1 VQVFCKQTFRKGV
14 SLEYYTDFLVLG
26 SGIAGLS
33 FAIKVASLG
42 TVAMVTKQD
51 KSDSNT
57 NMAQGGIAVV
67 QDQADR
73 FEYHISDTLICG
85 GGLCNEE
92 VVRFVVTEGPERI
105 RELVQ
110 WGVEFTRSTADP
122 EQFDLGRE
130 GGHSMRRVLHAKDLT
145 GREIERALNEKASQ
159 DKNIR
164 IFENHIAIDLIMK
177 SSVLGQK
184 IERDDRCLGAYVYD
198 ISNNTVHT
206 FRAKFIMLAT
216 GGAGKVYLI
225 TTNPDIA
232 TADGIAMA
240 YRAGAKIANM
250 EFIQFHPTCL
260 YHPDAKSFLI
270 SEAVRGEGAIL
281 KLKSGITFMEKYHP
295 MKSLAPRDIVAK
307 AIDTELKK
315 SGDDYVLLDI
325 THREKDFLVSRFPN
339 IYEKCL
345 EFGIDMTLS
354 PIPVVPAEH
363 YLCGGVMVNPSGETS
378 IERLFACGE
387 VSCTG
392 LHGANRLASNSLLEA
407 VVFAQRSYLRIAD
420 LLFDVEDDSL
430 SIPPWDPR
438 GATESDESVVVSH
451 NWDEIRRCMWN
462 YVGIVR
468 SDKRLERAQRRI
480 DLIIREIEEYYRN
493 FIITRDLLELRNIA
507 VAAKLIVSC
516 ARMRKES
523 RGLHYNLDYPDKDDR
538 LWLKDTI
545 ISREELWRKA

>member
-1 VQVFCKQTFRKGV
+1 M
-14 SLEYYTDFLVLG
+14 EIHTDFLVLG
-26 SGIAGLS
+26 TGIAGLS
-33 FAIKVASLG
+33 FAIKAAELG
-42 TVAMVTKQD
+42 TVAMVTKKD
-51 KSDSNT
+51 KTDSNT
-57 NMAQGGIAVV
+57 NLAQGGIAVV
-67 QDQADR
+67 QDRTDR
-73 FEYHISDTLICG
+73 FEYHINDTLTCG
-85 GGLCNEE
+85 AGLSNEE
-92 VVRFVVTEGPERI
+92 IVRFVVTEGPERL
-105 RELVQ
+105 RELVK
-110 WGVEFTRSTADP
+110 WGVEFTRSVADHDC
-122 EQFDLGRE
+122 FDLGRE
-130 GGHSMRRVLHAKDLT
+130 GGHSMRRVVHAKDLT
-145 GREIERALNEKASQ
+145 GREIERALHVMAGKK
-159 DKNIR
+159 DNIR

-177 SSVLGQK
+177 SSALGRK
-184 IERDDRCLGAYVYD
+184 IEPDRCLGAYVLN
-198 ISNNTVHT
+198 IAGGEVLT
-206 FRAKFIMLAT
+206 FRAKYVMLST

-270 SEAVRGEGAIL
+270 SEAVRGEGGIL
-281 KLKSGITFMEKYHP
+281 KLKSGNTFMEKYHP
-295 MKSLAPRDIVAK
+295 MKSLAPRDVVAK

-315 SGDDYVLLDI
+315 SGEDCVLLDI
-325 THREKDFLVSRFPN
+325 THRDRDFFLSRFPN

-345 EFGIDMTLS
+345 EFGIDMAKD
-354 PIPVVPAEH
+354 PVPVVPAEH
-363 YLCGGVMVNPSGETS
+363 YLCGGVMVNEQGETS
-378 IERLFACGE
+378 IPGLFACGE

-407 VVFAQRSYLRIAD
+407 IVFAHRSFLRIAEIGD
-420 LLFDVEDDSL
+420 TMRHHLLDEAL

-480 DLIIREIEEYYRN
+480 DLINREIDEYYRN
-493 FIITRDLLELRNIA
+493 FLVTRDLLELRNIA
-507 VAAKLIVSC
+507 VAAKLIVAC

-523 RGLHYNLDYPDKDDR
+523 RGLHYNLDYPEKNDR
-538 LWLKDTI
+538 VWLKDTVV
-545 ISREELWRKA
+545 SREDLWRKA

>member
-1 VQVFCKQTFRKGV
+1 M
-14 SLEYYTDFLVLG
+14 EIHTDFLILG
-26 SGIAGLS
+26 TGIAGLS
-33 FAIKVASLG
+33 FAIKAAELG
-42 TVAMVTKQD
+42 TVAMVTK
-51 KSDSNT
+51 KNKTDSNT
-57 NMAQGGIAVV
+57 NLAQGGIAVV
-67 QDQADR
+67 QDQTDR
-73 FEYHISDTLICG
+73 FEYHIDDTLTCG
-85 GGLCNEE
+85 AGLSNEE
-92 VVRFVVTEGPERI
+92 VVRFVVTEGPERL
-105 RELVQ
+105 RELVK
-110 WGVEFTRSTADP
+110 WGVEFTRSEAEP
-122 EQFDLGRE
+122 ERFDLGRE
-130 GGHSMRRVLHAKDLT
+130 GGHSMRRVVHAKDLT
-145 GREIERALNEKASQ
+145 GREIERALHEKAGKN
-159 DKNIR
+159 DNIR

-177 SSVLGQK
+177 SSGLGRK
-184 IERDDRCLGAYVYD
+184 IEYDRCLGAYVLD
-198 ISNNTVHT
+198 IAHDEVRT
-206 FRAKFIMLAT
+206 FRAKFIMLST

-270 SEAVRGEGAIL
+270 SEAVRGEGGIL
-281 KLKSGITFMEKYHP
+281 KLKNGNTFMEKYHP

-325 THREKDFLVSRFPN
+325 TQRDRDFFLFRFPN

-345 EFGIDMTLS
+345 EFGIDMAKD
-354 PIPVVPAEH
+354 PVPVVPAEH
-363 YLCGGVMVNPSGETS
+363 YLCGGVMVNEMGETS
-378 IERLFACGE
+378 IAGLFACGE

-407 VVFAQRSYLRIAD
+407 VVFAHRSFMRIAE
-420 LLFDVEDDSL
+420 LLPDIQEDPIP
-430 SIPPWDPR
+430 IPPWDPR

-480 DLIIREIEEYYRN
+480 DLINREIDEYYRN
-493 FIITRDLLELRNIA
+493 FIVTRDLLELRNIA
-507 VAAKLIVSC
+507 VAAKLIVAC

-523 RGLHYNLDYPDKDDR
+523 RGLHYNLDYPEKNDR
-538 LWLKDTI
+538 VWLKDTVV
-545 ISREELWRKA
+545 SREELWRKT

>member
-1 VQVFCKQTFRKGV
+1 
-14 SLEYYTDFLVLG
+14 LEIYTDFLVLG

-33 FAIKVASLG
+33 FAIKAAELG

-51 KSDSNT
+51 KTDSNT

-73 FEYHISDTLICG
+73 FEYHINDTLICG

-110 WGVEFTRSTADP
+110 WGVEFTRSTTDP

-130 GGHSMRRVLHAKDLT
+130 GGHSMRRVIHAKDLT
-145 GREIERALNEKASQ
+145 GREIERALNEKAGRKKS
-159 DKNIR
+159 IR
-164 IFENHIAIDLIMK
+164 IFENYIAVDLIMK

-184 IERDDRCLGAYVYD
+184 IERGDRCLGAYVLD
-198 ISNNTVHT
+198 ITNNEVHT

-281 KLKSGITFMEKYHP
+281 KLKSGATFMEKYHP
-295 MKSLAPRDIVAK
+295 MNSLAPRDVVAK

-315 SGDDYVLLDI
+315 SGDEYVLLDI
-325 THREKDFLVSRFPN
+325 THKEKDFLVSRFPN

-345 EFGIDMTLS
+345 EFGIDMTRT

-363 YLCGGVMVNPSGETS
+363 YLCGGVVVNANGETS
-378 IERLFACGE
+378 IERLFASGE

-407 VVFAQRSYLRIAD
+407 IVFAQRSYLRIAD
-420 LLFDVEDDSL
+420 LLASVEDDPL
-430 SIPPWDPR
+430 PIPPWDPK
-438 GATESDESVVVSH
+438 GATQSDESVVVTH

-507 VAAKLIVSC
+507 VAAKLIVTC

-523 RGLHYNLDYPDKDDR
+523 RGLHYNLDYPEKDDR

-545 ISREELWRKA
+545 ISREELWRKT

>member
-1 VQVFCKQTFRKGV
+1 
-14 SLEYYTDFLVLG
+14 LEIYTDFLVLG

-33 FAIKVASLG
+33 FAIKAAELG
-42 TVAMVTKQD
+42 TIAIVTKQD
-51 KSDSNT
+51 MTDSNT

-67 QDQADR
+67 QDQTDR
-73 FEYHISDTLICG
+73 FEYHVKDTLTCG

-110 WGVEFTRSTADP
+110 WGVEFTRSTNDP
-122 EQFDLGRE
+122 SQFDLGRE
-130 GGHSMRRVLHAKDLT
+130 GGHSMRRVIHAKDLT
-145 GREIERALNEKASQ
+145 GREIERALNEKAAQ
-159 DKNIR
+159 EKNIH

-184 IERDDRCLGAYVYD
+184 IERGDRCLGAYVLD
-198 ISNNTVHT
+198 ISNHEVHT
-206 FRAKFIMLAT
+206 FRAKFVMLAT

-260 YHPDAKSFLI
+260 YHPDAKQFLI

-281 KLKSGITFMEKYHP
+281 KLKNGNTFMEKYHP
-295 MKSLAPRDIVAK
+295 MKSLAPRDVVAK

-325 THREKDFLVSRFPN
+325 SHRQKDFLVSRFPN

-345 EFGIDMTLS
+345 EFGIDMTRS

-363 YLCGGVMVNPSGETS
+363 YLCGGVIVNANGETS

-407 VVFAQRSYLRIAD
+407 IVFSHRSYLRVAD
-420 LLFDVEDDSL
+420 LMSSVEADPL
-430 SIPPWDPR
+430 PIPPWDPR
-438 GATESDESVVVSH
+438 GATESDESVVVSQ

-493 FIITRDLLELRNIA
+493 FIVTRDLLELRNIA
-507 VAAKLIVSC
+507 ITAKLIVTC

-523 RGLHYNLDYPDKDDR
+523 RGLHYNIDYPEKDDR
-538 LWLKDTI
+538 LWLKDTV
-545 ISREELWRKA
+545 ISREELWRKT

>member
-1 VQVFCKQTFRKGV
+1 M
-14 SLEYYTDFLVLG
+14 EYKTDLLILG
-26 SGIAGLS
+26 TGIAGLS
-33 FAIKVASLG
+33 FAIKAAGLG
-42 TVAMVTKQD
+42 SVAMVTKKD
-51 KSDSNT
+51 KTDSNT
-57 NMAQGGIAVV
+57 NMAQGGIAAVY
-67 QDQADR
+67 DKADR
-73 FEYHISDTLICG
+73 FEYHIADTLTCG
-85 GGLCNEE
+85 AGLCDDE
-92 VVRFVVTEGPERI
+92 VVRFVVEEGPERI
-105 RELVQ
+105 RELVE
-110 WGVEFTRSTADP
+110 WGVEFTRSASDP
-122 EQFDLGRE
+122 GQFDLGRE

-145 GREIERALNEKASQ
+145 GREIERALHEKVSRQ
-159 DKNIR
+159 KNIR
-164 IFENHIAIDLIMK
+164 IFENHIAVDLITK
-177 SSVLGQK
+177 SSVLGRK
-184 IERDDRCLGAYVYD
+184 MERGDCCLGAYVLD
-198 ISNNTVHT
+198 IASNEVHT
-206 FRAKFIMLAT
+206 FRAKFIMLST

-240 YRAGAKIANM
+240 FRAGAKIANM

-270 SEAVRGEGAIL
+270 SEAVRGEGGVL
-281 KLKSGITFMEKYHP
+281 KLRNGDTFMEKYHP

-315 SGDDYVLLDI
+315 SGDECVLLDI
-325 THREKDFLVSRFPN
+325 TRRQRDFLISRFPN

-345 EFGIDMTLS
+345 EFGIDMTRE

-363 YLCGGVMVNPSGETS
+363 YLCGGVMVNSWGETN

-407 VVFAQRSYLRIAD
+407 VVFTHRAFMRITG
-420 LLFDVEDDSL
+420 VIPGIREDSIP
-430 SIPPWDPR
+430 IPPWDPK
-438 GATESDESVVVSH
+438 GATESDESIVVAH

-480 DLIIREIEEYYRN
+480 DLISREIDEYYRN

-507 VAAKLIVSC
+507 LAAKLIVAC

-523 RGLHYNLDYPDKDDR
+523 RGLHYNIDYPEKDDR
-538 LWLKDTI
+538 LWRKDTI
-545 ISREELWRKA
+545 PTCEDLTTS